1 MERLS
6 EILYVVALSY
16 SILQILN
23 VVLRKITVTMYELC
37 VIVVSVLVL
46 IYIGFSGHS
55 IYSILFTVGVI
66 TIILSILEYKL
77 FNR

>member
-23 VVLRKITVTMYELC
+23 VGLHKITVTTHELY
-37 VIVVSVLVL
+37 ILIASALVL

-55 IYSILFTVGVI
+55 IYSILFTVGAI
-66 TIILSILEYKL
+66 TILLSILEYKL